1 MHKYLDRS
9 RLATLSDRIPY
20 RAHRFARFARTIWR
34 KYRRN
39 NGPLLTKGLAF
50 SFVWGVVP
58 LLFVVFM
65 LRFVLVTPAVL
76 DIVSEQLLGFLP
88 EGMRSDLV
96 RQLLGLTVGRTGAGI
111 VTVVAFVVAA
121 IALFDSLEQAISTML
136 GSSRRRLH
144 FRKGLSIVLAMG
156 AVFLFYVI
164 ALAAPAGRFF
174 ARFFQL
180 PEPLFFWITRLT
192 TGLVF
197 ALVLFGLQRLFA
209 RRKLRILPSL
219 TIGLLTSLVWQLISY
234 AGGLVF
240 QAVSAR
246 YLVYGAIAWA
256 IIFLLFM
263 RILAELIVFSSI
275 LIAEFSPS
283 EEEEILRLLQH
294 GAEDRPRDAH
304 TTAVWYS
311 EREHKPSE

>member
-1 MHKYLDRS
+1 MRKYFDRS
-9 RLATLSDRIPY
+9 RLATLSDRVPY
-20 RAHRFARFARTIWR
+20 RVHRGARFVRGVWR

-39 NGPLLTKGLAF
+39 NGPLLAKGLAF
-50 SFVWGVVP
+50 SFVWGTVP

-76 DIVSEQLLGFLP
+76 DVVSDQLLAFMP
-88 EGMRSDLV
+88 EEMRSDLV
-96 RQLLGLTVGRTGAGI
+96 RQLLGLTIGRTGAGI
-111 VTVVAFVVAA
+111 VTVVAFIVAA

-144 FRKGLSIVLAMG
+144 FRKALSIVLTTG
-156 AVFLFYVI
+156 VIFLFYLI

-180 PEPLFFWITRLT
+180 PELLFYWITRLT
-192 TGLVF
+192 TGSVF
-197 ALVLFGLQRLFA
+197 ALILFGLQRLFA
-209 RRKLRILPSL
+209 RRRLKFRPS
-219 TIGLLTSLVWQLISY
+219 IVIALLTSVLWQLVSY
-234 AGGLVF
+234 AGGAVF
-240 QAVSAR
+240 QAAGAR

-275 LIAEFSPS
+275 LVAEFSPS
-283 EEEEILRLLQH
+283 EEEQVLRLLQH
-294 GAEDRPRDAH
+294 DGGEDRRAESH
-304 TTAVWYS
+304 KTAVWYT
-311 EREHKPSE
+311 ERE